1 MNTHVQPSTYEAQP
15 ARVDGKTAMR
25 LFFEQKAAEHGVK
38 VKVLQTPRKTTP
50 LVLIRQAIIFDL
62 AVAFPKAGA
71 TAIGRLIKRDHSAVH
86 NSLRMEAA
94 RRGVEVPVTRW
105 ARSYDIPQ
113 IIAEHDAGIPIPEI
127 ARKHGYCD
135 ATIIKLIRAHAG
147 RAV

>member
-1 MNTHVQPSTYEAQP
+1 MTAHVPPSTYEAQP
-15 ARVDGKTAMR
+15 TRVDGKTAMR

-38 VKVLQTPRKTTP
+38 VKALQSPRKTAP

-86 NSLRMEAA
+86 NSLRAEAA

-105 ARSYDIPQ
+105 AKSYDIQQ
-113 IIAEHDAGIPIPEI
+113 IVAERAAGMPTSEI
-127 ARKHGYCD
+127 ARRHGYCYQ
-135 ATIIKLIRAHAG
+135 TIDKVLRAHAG
-147 RAV
+147 RAE